1 MNNIYLN
8 DTDGRKPNQLTGVN
22 VSESTEELVSIF
34 KDRISPLL
42 SNNPAE
48 IHIDQNISTHIA
60 YIIDLV
66 AKKHKSV
73 SVSVCYNFS
82 ITHNHL

>member
-8 DTDGRKPNQLTGVN
+8 DTDGRKPNRLTDVC
-22 VSESTEELVSIF
+22 VSESTEELVSILE
-34 KDRISPLL
+34 DRISPLL

-60 YIIDLV
+60 YVIDIVL
-66 AKKHKSV
+66 K
-73 SVSVCYNFS
+73 
-82 ITHNHL
+82 T